1 MFNFKS
7 TQIHLWIADL
17 DYFDFFE
24 VQSESAAWLSGN
36 EIGRLNHY
44 RSSTRRKQ
52 FLLGRVLLRVVLS
65 KYAEVAPET
74 WKFQTNAHGKLF
86 LDPSHG
92 LPIFFNLSHADN
104 RVIIAVSSIRDLGI
118 DIESM
123 HKKRAFLKIANRY
136 FAPDEIKSL
145 NNLSTPLQ
153 ASRFFELWTL
163 KESVLKAC
171 GSGLSG
177 NLARARFTF
186 PSEDKLSLDFDS
198 SKNDLANWQIW
209 QIEISKPYFL
219 ALSAKS
225 AGIKITEIESQ
236 KFLSLEQ
243 TVSEKTQILR
253 SN

>member
-17 DYFDFFE
+17 DCFDFFE
-24 VQSESAAWLSGN
+24 VQLECAAWLSGN

-123 HKKRAFLKIANRY
+123 HKRRAFLKIANRY

-145 NNLSTPLQ
+145 SNLSTPLQ
-153 ASRFFELWTL
+153 APRFFELWTL

-171 GSGLSG
+171 GFGLSD
-177 NLARARFTF
+177 NLSRVRFTF

-198 SKNDLANWQIW
+198 SNNDLANWQIW

-225 AGIKITEIESQ
+225 AGIKITEIETQ

-243 TVSEKTQILR
+243 TVPEKTHILR

>member
-1 MFNFKS
+1 MVNLKS
-7 TQIHLWIADL
+7 TQVHLWIADL
-17 DYFDFFE
+17 DYFDFHE
-24 VQSESAAWLSGN
+24 IQSECAAWLSGN
-36 EIGRLNHY
+36 EIDRLNYY
-44 RSSTRRKQ
+44 RSNIRRKE
-52 FLLGRVLLRVVLS
+52 FLFGRVLLRVVLS

-104 RVIIAVSSIRDLGI
+104 RMVIAVSSIRDLGI

-171 GSGLSG
+171 GFGLSG
-177 NLARARFTF
+177 NLSRARFTF

-243 TVSEKTQILR
+243 TVSEKTQVLR

>member
-74 WKFQTNAHGKLF
+74 WKFQTNSHGKLF

-104 RVIIAVSSIRDLGI
+104 RVIIAVSSIRD
-118 DIESM
+118 
-123 HKKRAFLKIANRY
+123 
-136 FAPDEIKSL
+136 
-145 NNLSTPLQ
+145 
-153 ASRFFELWTL
+153 
-163 KESVLKAC
+163 
-171 GSGLSG
+171 
-177 NLARARFTF
+177 
-186 PSEDKLSLDFDS
+186 
-198 SKNDLANWQIW
+198 
-209 QIEISKPYFL
+209 
-219 ALSAKS
+219 
-225 AGIKITEIESQ
+225 
-236 KFLSLEQ
+236 
-243 TVSEKTQILR
+243 
-253 SN
+253 